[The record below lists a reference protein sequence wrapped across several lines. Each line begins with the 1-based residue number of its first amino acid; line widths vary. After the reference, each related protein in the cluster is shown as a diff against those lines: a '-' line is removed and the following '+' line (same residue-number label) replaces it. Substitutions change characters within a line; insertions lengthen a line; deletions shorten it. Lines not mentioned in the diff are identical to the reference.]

1 MEYENG
7 SVCSLEEL
15 LAFGD
20 RVFGE
25 EVQPGGF
32 AALLP
37 KLAGEHGIPPEHYRV
52 IREDGVLRAMLL
64 AQPLILRVG
73 GEALTGWYIGSVSV
87 DPEARN
93 RGYMQL
99 LLAKIREEMQEAGC
113 QFAALGGQRQ
123 RYGYAGF
130 EISGMEMHCDLT
142 RANVKHAYRN
152 VSADGIRVLPLSP
165 EDPLLG
171 EAYSLSAARPYGA
184 DRTEEGFYD
193 LLRSWRGEPYALQ
206 IQGEFGGYL
215 SVVREGNAR
224 VRVQELQ
231 LAGTPFLPAVY
242 QACMNYFEA
251 DTLSF
256 GLDVA
261 DRKALEELCD
271 VCEGYQLSFNHS
283 YSILEFAP
291 FVRGLL
297 RHKQAYAGLTD
308 GQAAFDVEGE
318 QFTVRVSD
326 GVPEVLAGEPDE
338 EEEPIALTRRQAMQ
352 WMFSPLSCALRFPE
366 QERVPADWFPL
377 PLYLSPLDAC

>member
-1 MEYENG
+1 MMEYENG

-20 RVFGE
+20 RIFGE
-25 EVQPGGF
+25 DVQPGGF

-37 KLAGEHGIPPEHYRV
+37 KLAGEHGIPPEQYRV
-52 IREDGVLRAMLL
+52 IRENGVLRAMLL
-64 AQPLILRVG
+64 AQPIVLRVG
-73 GEALTGWYIGSVSV
+73 GEALKGRYIGSVSV
-87 DPEARN
+87 DPESRN

-99 LLAKIREEMQEAGC
+99 LLTKIREEMREEGC
-113 QFAALGGQRQ
+113 QFSALGGQRQ

-130 EISGMEMHCDLT
+130 EVAGMEMHCDLT

-152 VSADGIRVLPLSP
+152 VSDDGIRILPLGP
-165 EDPLLG
+165 DDPLLG
-171 EAYSLSAARPYGA
+171 EAYALSAARTHGA
-184 DRTEEGFYD
+184 DRTEAGFYD
-193 LLRSWRGEPYALQ
+193 LLRSWRGEPYALR

-215 SVVREGNAR
+215 SVVREGSQ
-224 VRVQELQ
+224 VRVQEML

-251 DTLSF
+251 ETLSF
-256 GLDVA
+256 GLDLS

-291 FVRGLL
+291 VVRGLL
-297 RHKQAYAGLTD
+297 RQKQTYAGFTD
-308 GQAAFDVEGE
+308 GQVPFDVEGE
-318 QFTVRVSD
+318 RFTVRVSD
-326 GVPEVLAGEPDE
+326 GVPEVSDEEPDAA
-338 EEEPIALTRRQAMQ
+338 EEPIALTRRQAMQ